1 MTLAR
6 GHHTTDA
13 PFTKNFRD
21 TIKQVLKRLFR
32 VYAHMY
38 YHHFDKIRGLGEEAH
53 INTCFQVQAPFSFS
67 FYAHHWN
74 CFAGNVITEHP
85 TCLVLSLALQHFFF
99 FVDEFKLIDKRDM
112 LPLEDLTANLCL
124 KK

>member
-6 GHHTTDA
+6 VHHTTDA

-53 INTCFQVQAPFSFS
+53 INTCFQVQAPLLLLLLP
-67 FYAHHWN
+67 
-74 CFAGNVITEHP
+74 TE
-85 TCLVLSLALQHFFF
+85 
-99 FVDEFKLIDKRDM
+99 LIIA
-112 LPLEDLTANLCL
+112 TAVRVT
-124 KK
+124 